1 MNAVALSLL
10 DFLYPRIP
18 LGDWADS
25 FITWFGNVFGWLL
38 DAFTWL
44 MQSTYQLLFQILAFP
59 KILVDNG
66 AIADSS
72 VLRALIIF
80 AMILVFAGIAWI
92 ASNWKVALF
101 TVLGFYAIWALAQ
114 WENAMSTLA
123 LVLVAVIVALILALP
138 LGVLA
143 AKSQIVS
150 TIVKPI
156 LDFMQAMPALAYL
169 VPAIVMFSVGVV
181 PGAFATIIFAMP
193 PGVRL
198 TELAIRQV
206 AEDKVEAAQA
216 FGATPSHIL
225 FKVQLPLAMATIM
238 AGINQVIML
247 AASRPAW
254 PSSSWPCTW
263 TASPRAWAARPRS
276 SAPSAHPDRPIQR
289 HTERESRHEEVH
301 THAAHRCSRRRP
313 AHPHRVRCH
322 GRRHSGG
329 GGLGGR
335 RRRRVVGV
343 HPRRRVR

>member
-169 VPAIVMFSVGVV
+169 VPANVMFSVGVV

-247 AASRPAW
+247 ALSMVVLAGMAGS
-254 PSSSWPCTW
+254 
-263 TASPRAWAARPRS
+263 
-276 SAPSAHPDRPIQR
+276 
-289 HTERESRHEEVH
+289 
-301 THAAHRCSRRRP
+301 
-313 AHPHRVRCH
+313 
-322 GRRHSGG
+322 
-329 GGLGGR
+329 GGLGGE
-335 RRRRVVGV
+335 VVGAISRLNV
-343 HPRRRVR
+343 GIGVEAGLAVVILAVYLDRVTAGLGSKTPLERAKRAS

>member
-44 MQSTYQLLFQILAFP
+44 MQSTYQLLFHVLAFP

-66 AIADSS
+66 LIADSS
-72 VLRALIIF
+72 VLRALLIF

-150 TIVKPI
+150 TILKPI

-216 FGATPSHIL
+216 FGATPAHIL

-247 AASRPAW
+247 ALSMVVLAGMAGS
-254 PSSSWPCTW
+254 
-263 TASPRAWAARPRS
+263 
-276 SAPSAHPDRPIQR
+276 
-289 HTERESRHEEVH
+289 
-301 THAAHRCSRRRP
+301 
-313 AHPHRVRCH
+313 
-322 GRRHSGG
+322 
-329 GGLGGR
+329 GGLGGE
-335 RRRRVVGV
+335 VVGAISRLNV
-343 HPRRRVR
+343 GIGVEAGLAVVILAVYLDRVTAGLGSKTPLERAKRAS

>member
-1 MNAVALSLL
+1 MNATAITFL

-18 LGDWADS
+18 LGRWAS
-25 FITWFGNVFGWLL
+25 QFIDWFGVVFGWLL
-38 DAFTWL
+38 DGFSWL
-44 MQSTYQLLFQILAFP
+44 MQNTYELLFLILAFP
-59 KILVDNG
+59 KILVDKDI
-66 AIADSS
+66 IADSS
-72 VLRALIIF
+72 VLRALVVFGI
-80 AMILVFAGIAWI
+80 ILVFGAIAWL
-92 ASNWKVALF
+92 ASSWKVALF
-101 TVLGFYAIWALAQ
+101 TVLGFYGIWALDQ

-123 LVLVAVIVALILALP
+123 LVLVAVIVALVLALP

-143 AKSQIVS
+143 AKSQVVS

-247 AASRPAW
+247 ALSMVVLAGMAGS
-254 PSSSWPCTW
+254 
-263 TASPRAWAARPRS
+263 
-276 SAPSAHPDRPIQR
+276 
-289 HTERESRHEEVH
+289 
-301 THAAHRCSRRRP
+301 
-313 AHPHRVRCH
+313 
-322 GRRHSGG
+322 
-329 GGLGGR
+329 GGLGGE
-335 RRRRVVGV
+335 VVGAISRLNV
-343 HPRRRVR
+343 GIGVEAGVAVVILAVYLDRVTAGLGSKTPLERAKRAS

>member
-38 DAFTWL
+38 DAFSWL
-44 MQSTYQLLFQILAFP
+44 MQTTYEILFEILAFP
-59 KILVDNG
+59 RILVENDI
-66 AIADSS
+66 IAESS
-72 VLRALIIF
+72 VLRALLIF
-80 AMILVFAGIAWI
+80 AVILVFAGIAWL
-92 ASNWKVALF
+92 AANWKVALF
-101 TVLGFYAIWALAQ
+101 TALGFYAIWALAQ

-123 LVLVAVIVALILALP
+123 LVLVAVIVALVLALP

-143 AKSQIVS
+143 AKSQVVS

-156 LDFMQAMPALAYL
+156 LDFMQSMPALAYL

-181 PGAFATIIFAMP
+181 PGAFATVIFAMP

-216 FGATPSHIL
+216 FGATPAHIL

-247 AASRPAW
+247 ALSMVVLAGMAGS
-254 PSSSWPCTW
+254 
-263 TASPRAWAARPRS
+263 
-276 SAPSAHPDRPIQR
+276 
-289 HTERESRHEEVH
+289 
-301 THAAHRCSRRRP
+301 
-313 AHPHRVRCH
+313 
-322 GRRHSGG
+322 
-329 GGLGGR
+329 GGLGGE
-335 RRRRVVGV
+335 VVGAISRLNV
-343 HPRRRVR
+343 AIGVEAGLAVVILAVFLDRVTAGLGSKTPLERAKRAS

>member
-247 AASRPAW
+247 ALSM
-254 PSSSWPCTW
+254 
-263 TASPRAWAARPRS
+263 
-276 SAPSAHPDRPIQR
+276 
-289 HTERESRHEEVH
+289 V
-301 THAAHRCSRRRP
+301 
-313 AHPHRVRCH
+313 VV
-322 GRRHSGG
+322 GG
-329 GGLGGR
+329 MAGSGGLGGE
-335 RRRRVVGV
+335 VVGAISRLNV
-343 HPRRRVR
+343 GIGVEAGLAVVILAVYLDRVTAGLGSKTPLERAKRAS

>member
-44 MQSTYQLLFQILAFP
+44 MQSTYQLLFHVLAFP

-150 TIVKPI
+150 TILKPI

-216 FGATPSHIL
+216 FGATPAHIL

-247 AASRPAW
+247 ALSMVVLAGMAGS
-254 PSSSWPCTW
+254 
-263 TASPRAWAARPRS
+263 
-276 SAPSAHPDRPIQR
+276 
-289 HTERESRHEEVH
+289 
-301 THAAHRCSRRRP
+301 
-313 AHPHRVRCH
+313 
-322 GRRHSGG
+322 
-329 GGLGGR
+329 GGLGGE
-335 RRRRVVGV
+335 VVGAISRLNV
-343 HPRRRVR
+343 GIGVEAGLAVVILAVYLDRVTAGLGSKTPLERAKRAS

>member
-44 MQSTYQLLFQILAFP
+44 MQSTYQLLFHILAFP

-150 TIVKPI
+150 TILKPI

-216 FGATPSHIL
+216 FGATPTHIL

-247 AASRPAW
+247 ALSMVVLAGMAGS
-254 PSSSWPCTW
+254 
-263 TASPRAWAARPRS
+263 
-276 SAPSAHPDRPIQR
+276 
-289 HTERESRHEEVH
+289 
-301 THAAHRCSRRRP
+301 
-313 AHPHRVRCH
+313 
-322 GRRHSGG
+322 
-329 GGLGGR
+329 GGLGGE
-335 RRRRVVGV
+335 VVGAISRLNV
-343 HPRRRVR
+343 GIGVEAGLAVVILAVYLDRVTAGLGSKTPLERAKRAS

>member
-44 MQSTYQLLFQILAFP
+44 MQSTYQLLFHILAFP

-150 TIVKPI
+150 TILKPI

-206 AEDKVEAAQA
+206 AEDKGEAAQA
-216 FGATPSHIL
+216 FGATPAHIL

-247 AASRPAW
+247 ALSMVVLAGMAGS
-254 PSSSWPCTW
+254 
-263 TASPRAWAARPRS
+263 
-276 SAPSAHPDRPIQR
+276 
-289 HTERESRHEEVH
+289 
-301 THAAHRCSRRRP
+301 
-313 AHPHRVRCH
+313 
-322 GRRHSGG
+322 
-329 GGLGGR
+329 GGLGGE
-335 RRRRVVGV
+335 VVGAISRLNV
-343 HPRRRVR
+343 GIGVEAGLAVVILAVYLDRVTAGLGSKTPLERAKRAS

>member
-1 MNAVALSLL
+1 
-10 DFLYPRIP
+10 
-18 LGDWADS
+18 
-25 FITWFGNVFGWLL
+25 
-38 DAFTWL
+38 

-247 AASRPAW
+247 ALSMVVLAGMAGS
-254 PSSSWPCTW
+254 
-263 TASPRAWAARPRS
+263 
-276 SAPSAHPDRPIQR
+276 
-289 HTERESRHEEVH
+289 
-301 THAAHRCSRRRP
+301 
-313 AHPHRVRCH
+313 
-322 GRRHSGG
+322 
-329 GGLGGR
+329 GGLGGE
-335 RRRRVVGV
+335 VVGAISRLNV
-343 HPRRRVR
+343 GIGVEAGLAVVILAVYLDRVTAGLGSKTPLERAKRAS

>member
-25 FITWFGNVFGWLL
+25 FISWFGNVFGWLL

-44 MQSTYQLLFQILAFP
+44 MQSTYQLLFHILAFP

-150 TIVKPI
+150 TILKPI

-216 FGATPSHIL
+216 FGATPAHIL

-247 AASRPAW
+247 ALSMVVLAGMAGS
-254 PSSSWPCTW
+254 
-263 TASPRAWAARPRS
+263 
-276 SAPSAHPDRPIQR
+276 
-289 HTERESRHEEVH
+289 
-301 THAAHRCSRRRP
+301 
-313 AHPHRVRCH
+313 
-322 GRRHSGG
+322 
-329 GGLGGR
+329 GGLGGE
-335 RRRRVVGV
+335 VVGAISRLNV
-343 HPRRRVR
+343 GIGVEAGLAVVILAVYLDRVTAGLGNKTPLERAKRAS

>member
-216 FGATPSHIL
+216 FGATPTHIL

-247 AASRPAW
+247 ALSMVVLAGMAGS
-254 PSSSWPCTW
+254 
-263 TASPRAWAARPRS
+263 
-276 SAPSAHPDRPIQR
+276 
-289 HTERESRHEEVH
+289 
-301 THAAHRCSRRRP
+301 
-313 AHPHRVRCH
+313 
-322 GRRHSGG
+322 
-329 GGLGGR
+329 GGLGGE
-335 RRRRVVGV
+335 VVGAISRLNV
-343 HPRRRVR
+343 GIGVEAGLAVVILAVYLDRVTAGLGNKTPLERAKRAS